1 MSFLFFGNINMQISS
16 IIINQ
21 IPKKL
26 LKALFFILFFSDFVY
41 SKDILIPDC
50 EFMASVA
57 EEKYDLP
64 VGILSS
70 ISNVEAGR
78 ITKGGQKRGW
88 PWTVNHAGEGLF
100 FESSQDA
107 IAYVNEALQSGD
119 LNLDVGCMQISLKW
133 HSINF
138 ETLDLA
144 FNPYENIEYAAQFLN
159 NLFISHGS
167 WEQAIKHYHSSDPKK
182 NIKYHKKVL
191 AAWSENKHKKYFG
204 SSLENMLVKT
214 NLLLPISKPDFNSL
228 NKKIQLESKK
238 SKTNLNSS
246 LLSNDFK
253 LTKVNGAEK
262 TDRPKTKE
270 NKVTKHKSKF
280 IVDRWELVLSFREQ
294 LSK

>member
-1 MSFLFFGNINMQISS
+1 MQAPIFKNQFSNKLFITLFFT
-16 IIINQ
+16 
-21 IPKKL
+21 
-26 LKALFFILFFSDFVY
+26 FIFSDLVY
-41 SKDILIPDC
+41 SKDNLYPEC
-50 EFMASVA
+50 EFIASVA

-78 ITKGGQKRGW
+78 ITKDGQKRGW

-107 IAYVNEALQSGD
+107 IEYVDEALQSGD

-133 HSINF
+133 HSMHF
-138 ETLDLA
+138 ETLEMA

-159 NLFISHGS
+159 NLYISHGS

-191 AAWSENKHKKYFG
+191 AAWSGNKNKEYFD
-204 SSLENMLVKT
+204 SSFENMLVKT
-214 NLLLPISKPDFNSL
+214 NLLLPILKPNL
-228 NKKIQLESKK
+228 NKLNRKIQSELKESKTK
-238 SKTNLNSS
+238 LNSPPFS
-246 LLSNDFK
+246 KDIK
-253 LTKVNGAEK
+253 LIKASSAEK
-262 TDRPKTKE
+262 TVQQKRQE
-270 NKVTKHKSKF
+270 NKLAKHKSKF